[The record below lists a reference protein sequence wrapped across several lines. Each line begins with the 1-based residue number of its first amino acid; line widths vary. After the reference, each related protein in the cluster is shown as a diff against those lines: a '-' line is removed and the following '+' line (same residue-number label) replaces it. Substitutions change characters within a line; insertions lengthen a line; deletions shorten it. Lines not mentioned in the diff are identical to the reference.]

1 VGNDQQEHM
10 FEVDFSTLTRTSSP
24 PNKTTIRL
32 SESRIAMSYAS
43 INDLLEALK
52 KYDSLVQKAVEAGKV
67 DDFLKDHGKQIVSI
81 M

>member
-1 VGNDQQEHM
+1 
-10 FEVDFSTLTRTSSP
+10 
-24 PNKTTIRL
+24 
-32 SESRIAMSYAS
+32 MSYAS

-67 DDFLKDHGKQIVSI
+67 DDFLKDHGEQIVSI